1 MKKRNKLLGAAI
13 IIAGISTLT
22 VSCDTAQASEWTT
35 ITNGNIW
42 IDTQGNDVQAHG
54 AGFLKVGD
62 TWYMIGED
70 RASSWHPD
78 VNMYSSKDLVNWTF
92 ERKIIE
98 NHTTH
103 PDLGSK
109 RMIERPKLMYCAKT
123 KQYVVWC
130 HWESSDYSASEAG
143 VFYSN
148 TVNGPYTYHWG
159 GRPLGVKSR
168 DCNVFIDDDGTAY
181 FISTIEENQHLG
193 LFRLSDDYLS
203 AVEYTELFKW
213 KSREAPAIVRVGDT
227 YYMLSSACTGWDPN
241 PCMLSYSKSLTEG
254 WSELKR
260 VGNQIAFDTQAAS
273 ILTIKGTKQTTYLYV
288 GDRWQDPRLPESK
301 TIIFPIS
308 FTADSCLFDYTR
320 QFDINYTTGEWHP
333 TSTEGRYL
341 DKSSWKILDYSSQE
355 TGFADC
361 IASNAIDGDLST
373 LWQTEVPKEFRER
386 PRERNMR
393 RRDEERPTPQHHLTV
408 DMGSVQNLKGFLCT
422 PRTDGPSIGLIRSY
436 TFSVSEDGQEW
447 KEMSQSRWMPYWT
460 EVDFEPCQARYFKF
474 TSDDRWGA
482 SIAEIDVY

>member
-1 MKKRNKLLGAAI
+1 MKKGLAIALLTATAFSQQLQAQTATQD
-13 IIAGISTLT
+13 AG
-22 VSCDTAQASEWTT
+22 QFTT
-35 ITNGNIW
+35 ITNGNLW
-42 IDTQGNDVQAHG
+42 IDSEGNDVQAHG

-70 RASSWHPD
+70 RSSSWNPD
-78 VNMYSSKDLVNWTF
+78 VNMYSSKDLVNWKF

-98 NHTTH
+98 NHVTH

-130 HWESSDYSASEAG
+130 HWESSNYGASEAG

-148 TVNGPYTYHWG
+148 TINGPYTYHWG

-168 DCNVFIDDDGTAY
+168 DCNIFVDDDGTAY

-254 WSELKR
+254 WSELKQ
-260 VGNQIAFDTQAAS
+260 VGNSIAFDTQAAS
-273 ILTIKGTKQTTYLYV
+273 ILTIKGTKQTTHLYV

-308 FTADSCLFDYTR
+308 FTADSCVFNYTR
-320 QFDINYTTGEWHP
+320 QFDINYTTGEWYP
-333 TSTEGRYL
+333 TSTADRYIS
-341 DKSSWKILDYSSQE
+341 KKHWRVLDYSSAE
-355 TGFADC
+355 TTRGNYTAT
-361 IASNAIDGDLST
+361 NAIDGDPTT
-373 LWQTEVPKEFRER
+373 LWHTQLPKEQ
-386 PRERNMR
+386 PRGQRANR
-393 RRDEERPTPQHHLTV
+393 WDWNAPKVQHRIMV
-408 DMGSVQNLKGFLCT
+408 DMGRVHTLNGFLCT
-422 PRTDGPSIGLIRSY
+422 PRTDNSAFGLVRSY
-436 TFSVSEDGQEW
+436 TFYVSENGKDW
-447 KEMSQSRWMPYWT
+447 KPVSKSNWMPYWT
-460 EVDFEPCQARYFKF
+460 EVDFAPCQARYFML
-474 TSDDRWGA
+474 TSTERWGV
-482 SIAEIDVY
+482 SVAEIDVY

>member
-1 MKKRNKLLGAAI
+1 MKRIILISLLATT
-13 IIAGISTLT
+13 IAGTQ
-22 VSCDTAQASEWTT
+22 AQNSIATPAEEWTT
-35 ITNGNIW
+35 ITNGNMW
-42 IDTQGNDVQAHG
+42 IDSEGNDVQAHG

-70 RASSWHPD
+70 RSSSWHPD

-130 HWESSDYSASEAG
+130 HWESSNYAASEAG

-168 DCNVFIDDDGTAY
+168 DCNIFVDDDGTAY

-254 WSELKR
+254 WSELKQ
-260 VGNQIAFDTQAAS
+260 VGNRIAYDTQAAS
-273 ILTIKGTKQTTYLYV
+273 ILTIEGTKQTTHLYV

-308 FTADSCLFDYTR
+308 FTADSCVFDYTR
-320 QFDINYTTGEWHP
+320 QFDINYTTGEWRP
-333 TSTEGRYL
+333 TSTTGRYI
-341 DKSSWKILDYSSQE
+341 DKRAWRILDSSS
-355 TGFADC
+355 A
-361 IASNAIDGDLST
+361 ASTARHIIDGDPST
-373 LWQTEVPKEFRER
+373 MWQTEMPEEMKQHMNSRNWRRIERMPK
-386 PRERNMR
+386 
-393 RRDEERPTPQHHLTV
+393 PQHRIVV
-408 DMGSVQNLKGFLCT
+408 DMGKVHTLNGFLCT
-422 PRTDGPSIGLIRSY
+422 PRTDNDTHGLIRSY
-436 TFSVSEDGQEW
+436 TFFVSENGKEW
-447 KEMSQSRWMPYWT
+447 KAVSKGRWMPYWT
-460 EVDFEPCQARYFKF
+460 EVDFEPHKARYIML
-474 TSDDRWGA
+474 TSDERWGI
-482 SIAEIDVY
+482 SMAELDVY

>member
-1 MKKRNKLLGAAI
+1 MKRILFVGLLAATTHT
-13 IIAGISTLT
+13 AFQAQT
-22 VSCDTAQASEWTT
+22 VLNDQANEWTT
-35 ITNGNIW
+35 ITNGNLW
-42 IDTQGNDVQAHG
+42 IDSEGNDVQAHG

-70 RASSWHPD
+70 RSSSWHPD
-78 VNMYSSKDLVNWTF
+78 VNMYSSKDLVNWKF

-98 NHTTH
+98 NNVTH

-143 VFYSN
+143 VFYSS

-168 DCNVFIDDDGTAY
+168 DCNVFVDDDGTAY

-254 WSELKR
+254 WSELKQ
-260 VGNQIAFDTQAAS
+260 VGNHIAYDTQAAS
-273 ILTIKGTKQTTYLYV
+273 ILTIKGTKQTTHLYV

-320 QFDINYTTGEWHP
+320 QFDINYATGEWRLTP
-333 TSTEGRYL
+333 TTDRYI
-341 DKSSWKILDYSSQE
+341 DKRQWRVLDYSSAE
-355 TGFADC
+355 TRQADC
-361 IASNAIDGDLST
+361 AAHYAIDGDT
-373 LWQTEVPKEFRER
+373 KTIWQTEVPKELVDGMRSRDWRRIER
-386 PRERNMR
+386 ISKN
-393 RRDEERPTPQHHLTV
+393 QHRIVV
-408 DMGSVQNLKGFLCT
+408 DMGQIHTIKGFLCT
-422 PRTDGPSIGLIRSY
+422 PRVDGISFGLIRSY
-436 TFSVSEDGQEW
+436 AFFVSEDGKDW
-447 KEMSQSRWMPYWT
+447 KPVSKSRWMPYWT
-460 EVDFEPCQARYFKF
+460 EIDFTPCKARYFML
-474 TSDDRWGA
+474 TSDERWGV
-482 SIAEIDVY
+482 SVAEIDVY

>member
-1 MKKRNKLLGAAI
+1 MKKLLT
-13 IIAGISTLT
+13 IALLT
-22 VSCDTAQASEWTT
+22 ATAFSQQMQAQTATQDAGQFTT
-35 ITNGNIW
+35 ITNGNLW
-42 IDTQGNDVQAHG
+42 IDSEGNDVQAHG

-70 RASSWHPD
+70 RSSSWNPD
-78 VNMYSSKDLVNWTF
+78 VNMYSSKDLVNWKF

-98 NHTTH
+98 NHVTH

-130 HWESSDYSASEAG
+130 HWESGNYGASEAG

-148 TVNGPYTYHWG
+148 TVNGPYTFHWG

-168 DCNVFIDDDGTAY
+168 DCNIFVDDDGTAY

-254 WSELKR
+254 WSELKQ
-260 VGNQIAFDTQAAS
+260 VGNSIAFDTQAAS
-273 ILTIKGTKQTTYLYV
+273 ILTIKGTKQTTHLYV

-308 FTADSCLFDYTR
+308 FTADSCVFNYTR
-320 QFDINYTTGEWHP
+320 QFDINYTTGEWQP
-333 TSTEGRYL
+333 TSTADRYI
-341 DKSSWKILDYSSQE
+341 DKKNWRVLDYSSAE
-355 TGFADC
+355 TTRGDYA
-361 IASNAIDGDLST
+361 ATNAIDGDPNT
-373 LWQTEVPKEFRER
+373 LWHTQLPKEQ
-386 PRERNMR
+386 PRGQRASRWDWNA
-393 RRDEERPTPQHHLTV
+393 PKVQHRIMV
-408 DMGSVQNLKGFLCT
+408 DMGRVHTLNGFLCT
-422 PRTDGPSIGLIRSY
+422 PRTDNSAFGLVRSY
-436 TFSVSEDGQEW
+436 TFYVSENGKDW
-447 KEMSQSRWMPYWT
+447 NVVSKSNWMPYWT
-460 EVDFEPCQARYFKF
+460 EVDFASCQARYFML
-474 TSDDRWGA
+474 TSTERWGV
-482 SIAEIDVY
+482 SVAEIDVY

>member
-1 MKKRNKLLGAAI
+1 MKHILLIGLLAA
-13 IIAGISTLT
+13 
-22 VSCDTAQASEWTT
+22 TAHIGLQAQTTTSATQNEWTT
-35 ITNGNIW
+35 ITNGNLW
-42 IDTQGNDVQAHG
+42 IDSEGNDVQAHG

-70 RASSWHPD
+70 RSSSWHPD
-78 VNMYSSKDLVNWTF
+78 VNMYSSKDLVNWKF

-98 NHTTH
+98 NKVTH

-130 HWESSDYSASEAG
+130 HWESSNYAASEAG

-148 TVNGPYTYHWG
+148 TINGPYTYHWG

-168 DCNVFIDDDGTAY
+168 DCNVFVDDDGTAY

-254 WSELKR
+254 WSELKQ
-260 VGNQIAFDTQAAS
+260 VGNHIAYDTQAAS

-320 QFDINYTTGEWHP
+320 QFDINYTTGEWRP
-333 TSTEGRYL
+333 TPTADRYIN
-341 DKSSWKILDYSSQE
+341 KHQWRVLDYSSAESRQ
-355 TGFADC
+355 ADY
-361 IASNAIDGDLST
+361 AAHYAIDGDNKT
-373 LWQTEVPKEFRER
+373 MWQTEVPQEIIEGMRTR
-386 PRERNMR
+386 DR
-393 RRDEERPTPQHHLTV
+393 RRIERMPKSQHRIVV
-408 DMGSVQNLKGFLCT
+408 DMGKVNTISGFLCT
-422 PRTDGPSIGLIRSY
+422 PRTDGIPLGLIRNY
-436 TFSVSEDGQEW
+436 AFFVSEDGKNW
-447 KEMSQSRWMPYWT
+447 KSVSKSHWMPYWT
-460 EVDFEPCQARYFKF
+460 EVDFAPCQARYFML
-474 TSDDRWGA
+474 TSNERWGV
-482 SIAEIDVY
+482 SVAEIDVY